1 MPDVLPDPRK
11 RLPESKPTDDST
23 DEIGTTGAISTP
35 DLSDSL
41 KAKNRAIRDV
51 AQAKNIYDNLEQ
63 SGRLRSMKNA
73 RIAARYASEKPY
85 CSKTLESEGLSW
97 KNNFSTSPMVSLTN
111 KVVPRFSQAIEASK
125 YLTNSSFP
133 ETAENADE
141 KTEAFRR
148 EVTATIRSWSG
159 WKNFLTALSMES
171 ALFGYSVVFFGDE
184 FSWFPKAVRQ
194 DRSWLPTSTTQ
205 TVGDCQLVV
214 IEEVFILNKLFE
226 MIEDR
231 DAAKTRGWNIKA
243 VVEALN
249 TALPEHRRSSET
261 NAERAYEDL
270 RRESTVGGSYE
281 SGPLVVNLIHFF
293 ATEIDGKVSHY
304 IFEKRGFKEL
314 FTSEDQYDKMED
326 AVAFFSLE
334 YGNGTMA
341 GSRGIG
347 RTVYNLATVI
357 DRARNEVMDR
367 FNLAGKIII
376 SGDDKMLKK
385 FKMQLVGN
393 SILIGSQF
401 TVSTTKVE
409 SAVEPFLQLDAFV
422 SSLLNELAGTVSPRV
437 LEGERITAAA
447 VNVAASQDEQAK
459 DIVIT
464 RFMAQFTELMSVLQR
479 RLCAPGV
486 TEENAKAMQKRLL
499 EKMSRKELTQISEM
513 APAET
518 VRDFSGMER
527 QQIVLVAQESAG
539 NPLYDQRE
547 LQRMQ
552 LTARINDEF
561 ADAVLLPEEDP
572 TVTAEQT
579 RLQQLE
585 LLIVA
590 GQGSEVPIS
599 PRDNHEIHL
608 GVVMPVLEKVA
619 AQSVEDPSAV
629 GILQA
634 VLAHAQAHVA
644 AADSA
649 GMKDVV
655 QKYKPTLSK
664 LAKAIPELSKSADQ
678 QQQLASGAA
687 PSEGIPVDNAVPT

>member
-11 RLPESKPTDDST
+11 RLPESKSLDDST
-23 DEIGTTGAISTP
+23 DEIGTSGAISTP

-85 CSKTLESEGLSW
+85 CTKKLEEEGLGW
-97 KNNFSTSPMVSLTN
+97 KANFSTSPMVSLVN
-111 KVVPRFSQAIEASK
+111 KVVPRFSQAVEASK
-125 YLTNSSFP
+125 YLTNSSLP
-133 ETAENADE
+133 ETVEGADI

-159 WKNFLTALSMES
+159 WKNFLTALSMENS
-171 ALFGYSVVFFGDE
+171 LYGFCVAFFGDE
-184 FSWFPKAVRQ
+184 FSWYPKAVRQ

-226 MIEDR
+226 MIADKE
-231 DAAKTRGWNIKA
+231 AAKARGWNIKN

-249 TALPEHRRSSET
+249 TALPEHRRSTET

-281 SGPLVVNLIHFF
+281 SGALVVNVIHVY

-304 IFEKRGFKEL
+304 IFEKREFKEL
-314 FTSEDQYDKMED
+314 FTSEDQHDKMED

-334 YGNGTMA
+334 YGSGTMHS
-341 GSRGIG
+341 SRGIG
-347 RTVYNLATVI
+347 RTVYNLAAVL
-357 DRARNEVMDR
+357 DRARNDVIDR
-367 FNLAGKIII
+367 FGLAGKLLIT
-376 SGDDKMLKK
+376 GDDKMLKK
-385 FKMQLVGN
+385 FKMTLWGSTV
-393 SILIGSQF
+393 LIGSQF
-401 TVSTTKVE
+401 TVSEVKVE

-422 SSLLNELAGTVSPRV
+422 SSLLNELAGTVSPNV
-437 LEGERITAAA
+437 IQGERVTAAA
-447 VNVAASQDEQAK
+447 VNLAASKDEEVR
-459 DIVIT
+459 DILIT
-464 RFMAQFTELMSVLQR
+464 RYLNQFTELMGVLQR
-479 RLCAPGV
+479 RLCSADV
-486 TEENAKAMQKRLL
+486 TEPEAKEMQKRLL
-499 EKMSRKELTQISEM
+499 EIMSRKELKQISET

-518 VRDFSGMER
+518 VKDFSGVER
-527 QQIVLVAQESAG
+527 QQIVLIAQESAG

-547 LQRMQ
+547 LQRQQ
-552 LTARINDEF
+552 LTARVNDEF
-561 ADAVLLPEEDP
+561 AETVLLPEEDP

-585 LLIVA
+585 LLIIA

-599 PRDNHEIHL
+599 PRDAHEIHL
-608 GVVMPVLEKVA
+608 GVLMPVLEKT
-619 AQSVEDPSAV
+619 AQQAVEDPSAV

-644 AADSA
+644 AAESA

-655 QKYKPTLSK
+655 KKFEPTLKK
-664 LAKAIPELSKSADQ
+664 LAKAIPELSKNADQ
-678 QQQLASGAA
+678 SQQLVAGAPPGEVPLDNAA
-687 PSEGIPVDNAVPT
+687 PMQ